1 METKE
6 VQLIKVGD
14 LAWWL
19 QSDCEVPGLVLDV
32 KPAREVLVTDCAF
45 TSYGNL
51 ALFMQSGLDEPI
63 WMHEVELEKIE
74 QTNDNYH
81 NLVLH

>member
-1 METKE
+1 M
-6 VQLIKVGD
+6 IKVGD

-32 KPAREVLVTDCAF
+32 KPAREVLVVDSTF

-51 ALFMQSGLDEPI
+51 ALFMQSDLDEPI

-74 QTNDNYH
+74 QTNNNDH
-81 NLVLH
+81 NLGLH

>member
-1 METKE
+1 M
-6 VQLIKVGD
+6 INVGD

-32 KPAREVLVTDCAF
+32 KPAREVLVTDSAF
-45 TSYGNL
+45 TSYGNVV
-51 ALFMQSGLDEPI
+51 LFMQNALDEPI

-74 QTNDNYH
+74 QIKNKDH
-81 NLVLH
+81 NLVLQ